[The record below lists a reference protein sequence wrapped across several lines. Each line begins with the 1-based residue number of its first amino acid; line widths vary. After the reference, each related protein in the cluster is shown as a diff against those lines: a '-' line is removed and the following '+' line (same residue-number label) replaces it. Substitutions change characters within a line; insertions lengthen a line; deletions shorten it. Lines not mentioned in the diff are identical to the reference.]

1 MNEHLE
7 QSNMNILF
15 MKEHSALNMTVIYKK
30 SRKRKDISVVRE
42 AGKCLREEKVCLRI
56 KTNFQWQGVMI
67 IDLLKF
73 KVPPKKLHQPWFD
86 HFNHTKNLPQICHTF
101 LTNGCYG
108 SLGIY
113 KSQ

>member
-1 MNEHLE
+1 MN
-7 QSNMNILF
+7 
-15 MKEHSALNMTVIYKK
+15 EHSALNMTVIYKK

-73 KVPPKKLHQPWFD
+73 KVPPKKLH
-86 HFNHTKNLPQICHTF
+86 
-101 LTNGCYG
+101 
-108 SLGIY
+108 
-113 KSQ
+113 

>member
-1 MNEHLE
+1 MY
-7 QSNMNILF
+7 M
-15 MKEHSALNMTVIYKK
+15 K

-73 KVPPKKLHQPWFD
+73 KVPPKKLH
-86 HFNHTKNLPQICHTF
+86 
-101 LTNGCYG
+101 
-108 SLGIY
+108 
-113 KSQ
+113 